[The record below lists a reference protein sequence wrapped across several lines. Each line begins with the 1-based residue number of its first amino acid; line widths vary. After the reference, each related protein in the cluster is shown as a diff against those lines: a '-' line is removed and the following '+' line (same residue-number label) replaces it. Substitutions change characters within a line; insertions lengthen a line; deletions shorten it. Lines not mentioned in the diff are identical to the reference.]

1 MDRNDIMRRLES
13 LRNQT
18 LSHNDAG
25 RKTLQS
31 GEARQG
37 MGAGQE
43 AADSS
48 SYHVMNHLHIDR
60 LESRT
65 RILRQIDMAVQRL
78 AEGSYGCCAHCEQQ
92 INSKRLRAIPFAI
105 YCRDCQTILDG

>member
-1 MDRNDIMRRLES
+1 MMRRVS
-13 LRNQT
+13 LFALAALLLASAPGCTVNPAT
-18 LSHNDAG
+18 
-25 RKTLQS
+25 
-31 GEARQG
+31 GEQDFTPL

-65 RILRQIDMAVQRL
+65 RILRQIDMAVRRL